1 MVNIGESSSKP
12 DISNQVKKPWMYIVI
27 VNFEQ
32 EIEIIVNDK
41 QTAFL
46 RATPEGTKEFPQP
59 KFKVISP
66 VEDEVSLRSYH
77 EKSDHMSIETSS
89 WTRDLS
95 NMPRIT

>member
-46 RATPEGTKEFPQP
+46 RATPEGTR
-59 KFKVISP
+59 
-66 VEDEVSLRSYH
+66 VSTA
-77 EKSDHMSIETSS
+77 KI
-89 WTRDLS
+89 
-95 NMPRIT
+95 

>member
-1 MVNIGESSSKP
+1 
-12 DISNQVKKPWMYIVI
+12 MYIVI

-32 EIEIIVNDK
+32 AIEIIVYDK

-46 RATPEGTKEFPQP
+46 RVTPEGTKEFPEP
-59 KFKVISP
+59 KFEVISP
-66 VEDEVSLRSYH
+66 VEDEVSLRSCH

-89 WTRDLS
+89 WIRDLS